1 MSGQHWF
8 WSATKVPEA
17 FDKRLLGFGSSTKHL
32 KLWEGAPCTAVHN
45 WVMGKEEEEEV
56 MGEALRLLHSCTLLP
71 RLVVFDLDY
80 TLWPFWWSVF
90 STLNTV
96 LIFWVSSFLVTHF
109 PSCDFSVFLKKK
121 KKKKKQ
127 QPTWIELGILNATN
141 LYFQGGHL
149 SFFSS
154 LLLGC
159 VNFAL
164 FVDKVCFFFYAVFV
178 WRNSC
183 EFAFCQSRSM
193 YVLSFL
199 VWLWQNIIH

>member
-32 KLWEGAPCTAVHN
+32 KLWEGAPCAAVHN
-45 WVMGKEEEEEV
+45 WVMGKEEEEEEA

-96 LIFWVSSFLVTHF
+96 LMFWVSSFLVTHF
-109 PSCDFSVFLKKK
+109 RVVIFLCFWRRRRRSSSRRLELNWVFWTPQICTSREDIWVFS
-121 KKKKKQ
+121 
-127 QPTWIELGILNATN
+127 
-141 LYFQGGHL
+141 
-149 SFFSS
+149 
-154 LLLGC
+154 
-159 VNFAL
+159 
-164 FVDKVCFFFYAVFV
+164 AVFC
-178 WRNSC
+178 W
-183 EFAFCQSRSM
+183 AA
-193 YVLSFL
+193 
-199 VWLWQNIIH
+199 